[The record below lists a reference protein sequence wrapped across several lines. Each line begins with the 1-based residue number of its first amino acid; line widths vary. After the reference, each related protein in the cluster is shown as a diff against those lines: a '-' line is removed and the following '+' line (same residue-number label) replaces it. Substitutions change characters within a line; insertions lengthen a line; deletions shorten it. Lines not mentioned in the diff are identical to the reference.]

1 MADNEPAPNTE
12 LATEHFTFERF
23 DGELD
28 AALVFAAAA
37 EEALQNGKSEF
48 GITCLSD
55 ASAGYTTVLRA
66 LPAANLTGAQL
77 QDLKAKLLRLQHLLD
92 GLPSPPLS
100 SFSDGPP
107 GDGQSQTPFRHA
119 PNGFKFLD

>member
-37 EEALQNGKSEF
+37 EEALQNGKPEF

-92 GLPSPPLS
+92 GLRSPI
-100 SFSDGPP
+100 
-107 GDGQSQTPFRHA
+107 RNEA
-119 PNGFKFLD
+119 A